1 MIRPTVVTLA
11 LMVALSPALSG
22 CGGNE
27 VVRPAVNVSVGQQL
41 IDLKKARDS
50 GALTADEYESQRKQL
65 LKNVE

>member
-1 MIRPTVVTLA
+1 MIRHTAGTLA
-11 LMVALSPALSG
+11 LIVALSPVLSG

-27 VVRPAVNVSVGQQL
+27 VVRPAVNISVGQQL

-50 GALTADEYESQRKQL
+50 GALSAAEYDSQRKQL

>member
-1 MIRPTVVTLA
+1 MIRHAALTLA

-22 CGGNE
+22 CSGNE

-50 GALTADEYESQRKQL
+50 GALSAAEYDAQRKQL
-65 LKNVE
+65 LKSVE

>member
-1 MIRPTVVTLA
+1 MIRPAAVTLG
-11 LMVALSPALSG
+11 LLVALSPALSG
-22 CGGNE
+22 CGSNE

-50 GALTADEYESQRKQL
+50 NAMSADEYDSQRKQL